1 MIRPWM
7 RRCAS
12 AHANIETATRPLQT
26 SMSHPPCGHRRR
38 FMRRAAG
45 LSALTA
51 ASIALPM
58 AAAPARAA
66 GAERRLSFVHL
77 HTGERLAVVFR
88 PEDAPAPE
96 AQRQLDRFLR
106 DHYSGEVGR
115 MDPRLFTLLDR
126 VQRELGQAGDFEV
139 ISGFRGHATN
149 ERLRLA
155 GGGGV
160 ARQSLHL
167 EGRALDL
174 RLAGVPLVDLRDAA
188 YTLRGGGVGFY
199 GREQFVHLDTG
210 RIRSW

>member
-1 MIRPWM
+1 
-7 RRCAS
+7 
-12 AHANIETATRPLQT
+12 
-26 SMSHPPCGHRRR
+26 MSHPPCGHRRL

-45 LSALTA
+45 LSAMTA

-66 GAERRLSFVHL
+66 GVESRLSFVHL
-77 HTGERLAVVFR
+77 HTGERLALVFR
-88 PEDAPAPE
+88 PDDAPSPE

-115 MDPRLFTLLDR
+115 IDPRLFTLLDH

-139 ISGFRGHATN
+139 ISGFRGQATN
-149 ERLRLA
+149 ERLRRT

-160 ARQSLHL
+160 ARHSLHL

-174 RLAGVPLVDLRDAA
+174 RLAGVALADLRDAA
-188 YTLRGGGVGFY
+188 LALRGGGVGFY
-199 GREQFVHLDTG
+199 AREQFVHLDTG
-210 RIRSW
+210 RVRAW